1 MKKKKKRM
9 DSEAKRVERPSLQ
22 MVVSPVD
29 RFFSQRNEIKANL
42 LNDVVLYW
50 CLMPVALLACLPQ
63 HPPVR
68 IGFLSVSPQPNTSC
82 RKNHLRNHSFDSELA

>member
-50 CLMPVALLACLPQ
+50 CLMPVVLY
-63 HPPVR
+63 
-68 IGFLSVSPQPNTSC
+68 GFLSVSPQPNTSC